1 MGHDNDTA
9 KKPQNHCSTPENPYP
24 SRESQFVLEYKQKK
38 EGILGNIDHKNS
50 QSFFVAA
57 AAPHIV
63 PAT

>member
-24 SRESQFVLEYKQKK
+24 RLVKANLCLSTNKKK

-50 QSFFVAA
+50 QSFFVVA
-57 AAPHIV
+57 AAPHI
-63 PAT
+63 